1 MLGMLPR
8 GGSHTVVVVDDDPD
22 LLEALAELLET
33 HGYAVETAANGAE
46 ALAKLRGLDA
56 PCLVLLDLM
65 MPVMNGWE
73 FCQRRQADDRL
84 AKVPVV
90 IISADEELAAHAAT
104 LSATA
109 FLPKPIDVGRLLDM
123 VGRHC

>member
-1 MLGMLPR
+1 
-8 GGSHTVVVVDDDPD
+8 
-22 LLEALAELLET
+22 
-33 HGYAVETAANGAE
+33 
-46 ALAKLRGLDA
+46 
-56 PCLVLLDLM
+56 LLDLM

-73 FCQRRQADDRL
+73 FCQRRKADDRL

>member
-1 MLGMLPR
+1 MATMLEP
-8 GGSHTVVVVDDDPD
+8 GGRHSVVVVDDDPD
-22 LLEALAELLET
+22 LLEALAELLEA
-33 HGYAVETAANGAE
+33 HGYAVETATNGAE
-46 ALAKLRGLDA
+46 ALAKLRGLEA

-73 FCQRRQADDRL
+73 FRRCQQADDRL

-90 IISADEELAAHAAT
+90 IISADEELALHAQA

-109 FLPKPIDVGRLLDM
+109 FLAKPVDVGRLLDM
-123 VGRHC
+123 VGQHC